1 MVVARWRQVLFTER
15 SRKVMAHYY
24 LNQGGTRWVTDSK
37 ILVTGIANGKHIHR
51 MRKPLY
57 WEQCGNFVRC
67 CVKVGSSVY
76 LGATYD
82 NDGVCTLDLM
92 KCGRIR

>member
-1 MVVARWRQVLFTER
+1 MVR
-15 SRKVMAHYY
+15 Y
-24 LNQGGTRWVTDSK
+24 LNQSGTRVVTDEK
-37 ILVTGIANGKHIHR
+37 ILVTGIHNGKTYHR

-82 NDGVCTLDLM
+82 KDGVCTLDIM